1 MELLKTAEKRGKE
14 FVNKN
19 KEKNSGSLADKTS
32 KTYYKEFKKVR
43 NFSFFLFYVK
53 LSIYFL
59 HFYHVI
65 TYVLRILIYYWFNF
79 YK

>member
-43 NFSFFLFYVK
+43 SLIFYLCKICHLFPSI
-53 LSIYFL
+53 LSCNYLCIKDPYL
-59 HFYHVI
+59 LLV
-65 TYVLRILIYYWFNF
+65 
-79 YK
+79 